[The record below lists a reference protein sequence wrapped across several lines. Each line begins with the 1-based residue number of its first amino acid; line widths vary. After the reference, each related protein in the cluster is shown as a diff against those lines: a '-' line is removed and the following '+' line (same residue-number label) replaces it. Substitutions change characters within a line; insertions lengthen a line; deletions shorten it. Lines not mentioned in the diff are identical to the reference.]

1 MKVGARMQ
9 VSHFSDLSF
18 DHFIQYSQMV
28 NGKKKILYFFKCYND
43 YMDYQINSGSKNNY
57 ITFSKAQSFSALNEL
72 LMLDIKL

>member
-28 NGKKKILYFFKCYND
+28 NGKKKYYIFFNVTMIIWIIRLTVEVK
-43 YMDYQINSGSKNNY
+43 
-57 ITFSKAQSFSALNEL
+57 ITT
-72 LMLDIKL
+72 